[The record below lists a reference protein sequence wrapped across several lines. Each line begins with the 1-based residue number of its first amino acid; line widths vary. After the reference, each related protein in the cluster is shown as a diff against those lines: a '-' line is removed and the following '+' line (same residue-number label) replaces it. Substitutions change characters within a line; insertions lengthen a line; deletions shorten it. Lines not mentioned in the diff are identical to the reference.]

1 MTIRGIIWA
10 ILLSIAAIISA
21 GVSIHGV
28 WSFLSIDLKQD
39 AAMSYIYCALQVLC
53 FPVFL
58 VARPV
63 SRAAF
68 VLSLM
73 ALTYLAVY
81 SALNWR
87 TCSEY
92 GYCQS
97 AIWTI
102 MQTLSTNTVL
112 GFFAVV
118 ILCLVAVLVD
128 DHSFGRGRYQN

>member
-10 ILLSIAAIISA
+10 ILLCIAAIIGA

-28 WSFLSIDLKQD
+28 WSFLAIDLKQD
-39 AAMSYIYCALQVLC
+39 TAMSFIYCAVQVLC

-58 VARPV
+58 LARPV

-73 ALTYLAVY
+73 ALVYLAVY

-97 AIWTI
+97 VIGTVL
-102 MQTLSTNTVL
+102 QTLSTNTVL

-118 ILCLVAVLVD
+118 ILSLIAILVD
-128 DHSFGRGRYQN
+128 DHSAGWRYQK

>member
-10 ILLSIAAIISA
+10 VLLSAAGIVSA
-21 GVSIHGV
+21 WVSVHGV

-39 AAMSYIYCALQVLC
+39 TAISFIYCALQALC

-58 VARPV
+58 LARPV
-63 SRAAF
+63 NRAAF

-73 ALTYLAVY
+73 ALVYVAAY

-87 TCSEY
+87 TCSEL
-92 GYCQS
+92 GYCVS
-97 AIWTI
+97 EIGTV
-102 MQTLSTNTVL
+102 MQTVSTDTVL

-118 ILCLVAVLVD
+118 ILSLIAILVD
-128 DHSFGRGRYQN
+128 DHSVGWRTQK